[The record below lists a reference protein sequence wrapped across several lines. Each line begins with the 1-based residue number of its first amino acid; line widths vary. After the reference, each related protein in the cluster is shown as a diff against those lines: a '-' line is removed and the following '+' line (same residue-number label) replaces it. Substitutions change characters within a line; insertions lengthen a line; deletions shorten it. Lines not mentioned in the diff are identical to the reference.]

1 MSELITRSVLGALR
15 KQFDMDVAFIS
26 EFRQDERVFRFVD
39 TEDLS
44 CPVKVDASDPLGAT
58 FCARVVD
65 GTLPELIHDAASHP
79 VAREIPATE
88 ELPVGA
94 HLSVPI
100 RFSNGR
106 VYGTLCCFRY
116 TSDPTLGEDSVRM
129 LRALASFVAIVLEE
143 AETERGESALVQ
155 ARIHDLIADDALVVV
170 YQPIVDLETRTPVG
184 VEALARFPD
193 ERGPDRWFAEAW
205 RHDAGV
211 ELEHAAIRRALE
223 QAQNLPETL
232 YLSVNL
238 SPLTLA
244 RAEVLETLLSGR
256 VDRLVVEITE
266 HAAVDDP
273 ASLRRAL
280 RDFKKRGGRV
290 AVDDVGMGFSG
301 LHQLVELSPD
311 IIKLDRT
318 LISGIDNDGARR
330 AIVASLLTY
339 ATEVEATVVTEGVET
354 AGEARTLADLGVS
367 SAQGYHLGRPA
378 ALANLDL
385 G

>member
-15 KQFDMDVAFIS
+15 KQLDMDVAFIS

-79 VAREIPATE
+79 VAREISATT

-116 TSDPTLGEDSVRM
+116 TSDPTLGEESVRM

-143 AETERGESALVQ
+143 AETERGESALIQ
-155 ARIHDLIADDALVVV
+155 ATIQDLIAGDALVVV
-170 YQPIVDLETRTPVG
+170 YQPIVDLESRTPVG

-205 RHDAGV
+205 RHDVGV

-223 QAQNLPETL
+223 QTEDLPEAL

-244 RAEVLETLLSGR
+244 SAGVLDTLMCGP

-273 ASLRRAL
+273 ASLKRAL
-280 RDFKKRGGRV
+280 QRFKERGGRV

-301 LHQLVELSPD
+301 LQQLVELSPD

-318 LISGIDNDGARR
+318 LISGIDDNGARR

-339 ATEVEATVVTEGVET
+339 ATEVGATVVTEGVET

-378 ALANLDL
+378 ALADLDL